1 MEKVFTVTDDGPK
14 RGVADFGAIP
24 HAYESLF
31 DDSEDEWDSTFL
43 LRPVDP
49 VSTTLRGLT
58 GTLIGLLMDAPAY
71 GAAASQRHFLR
82 YQSES

>member
-1 MEKVFTVTDDGPK
+1 MEKVYTVTDYYDGPK

-49 VSTTLRGLT
+49 VS
-58 GTLIGLLMDAPAY
+58 D
-71 GAAASQRHFLR
+71 
-82 YQSES
+82 